1 MQKPSSPLAWSAMLF
16 ALGCALAGYEWHHL
30 SAVQQELKTAR
41 FSALAARAL
50 DELSERMRVYE
61 DGVRGARGAII
72 TAEDAGITREQFRRY
87 SESRELTREFPGA
100 RGFGYIRLVPHSN
113 LADFVHA
120 TKASGRPEF
129 EIKEFSSHAGD
140 HLLIHYVEPEASNSE
155 SIGLDIASEPR
166 RRDAA
171 LEALRAGQPRLTQPI
186 TLVQASGKENLGFLI
201 LLPIYSPE
209 SALDSPQAR
218 MDASV
223 GLAYAPLTI
232 DEVLDELG
240 LFKDQLSLVL
250 YDNDAPQVPQRF
262 YTGPG
267 ADGPVLDGMVTL
279 LPLSL
284 YGRQWLAEIKAAP
297 AFFSQLNLSSPTVTA
312 KAIVGFSALL
322 ATLLYFFLLNVLQ
335 RRKAALNDAR
345 LAAIVDSANDGIIGK
360 DLQGVVTSW
369 NQAAER
375 IFGYA
380 SSAAVGRLLS
390 SLIVPQ
396 ERRDEESGILA
407 RILRGETVPLKQTTR
422 HRSDGQPIDVAITG
436 SPIRDTS
443 GRVVGAAQ
451 TIRDI
456 SEQVAADER
465 FQLAVEAAPTAM
477 LMVSQEQKIL
487 LTNHKTEELFG
498 YTSAELLGMPLE
510 TLIPHRNRPNHERNV
525 RHYQASQNA
534 RPMGLGMDLFGLHKD
549 GHEIPVE
556 IGLNPVATRQGPTT
570 LASIADISRRRQLE
584 TQLQTTL
591 ERLRQ
596 AVDVAGLGVWVWNLT
611 DGRLTWDERM
621 LAIYDVPTSL
631 QDSGLYWD
639 FWRSRIHPDDL
650 AAVEDKLQQ
659 HLHGNGLYD
668 PVFRIVLDSGEVRF
682 MQAAATVERNAD
694 GQPLQ
699 MVGIN
704 RDITAQK
711 TAENRILELNVL
723 LEEQVTKRT
732 QELHAALAVAEQA
745 TQAKSQFLANMSHE
759 IRTPMNAILGLCYLL
774 ERQNLPPISLEMVM
788 RLHGAGLSLLG
799 IINDILDFSKIE
811 AHRLDIEAVPF
822 LLSDVLDKLATI
834 MTASLGSKPVE
845 LIVAPPPAGADFLLG
860 DSLRLGQV
868 LINLAGNAI
877 KFTERGEV
885 AVRIEQQPSD
895 SPDRVVLRFA
905 VNDTGIGI
913 PPNEQTRIFQSFSQ
927 ADTST
932 TRRFGGTGLGLT
944 ISSRL
949 VELMGGRLQVES
961 TPGQGSEFSFTLA
974 FATSNSNDCVIPAL
988 AHQRVLVADDNASAR
1003 TVLADTVLSL
1013 GWQVDTVESGAQ
1025 AIVKAC
1031 EPGAPAYD
1039 IFLLDWRMPGING
1052 LQAATRIQ
1060 QSRAGGKVPII
1071 IMVTAYDREQLLT
1084 HPESAAIDVIVNK
1097 PVTSS
1102 SLFNAVIEAK
1112 QHRDELRV
1120 PHPVHAQEQHLVG
1133 RRILVV
1139 DDSEINRDVAERIL
1153 ISEGAEVELAKNGR
1167 TALAMLNAGTQV
1179 FDLVLMD
1186 MQMPVMDG
1194 YAATREIRATP
1205 ALQSIP
1211 VIALSAGAFQAQRDQ
1226 ALAAGV
1232 NDFVAKPF
1240 DVDKLIAAILRAC
1253 SQVGE
1258 TAPLEATRAETAS
1271 VAVLDTVRGLRI
1283 WPDARALA
1291 SALLK
1296 FADIHA
1302 DTVASMRSSPPGGG
1316 AALAHKLK
1324 GAAAQLGLDVVA
1336 EAAQEAEQQLI
1347 AKSDASG
1354 ALARLQTAMRDAQAA
1369 IRDYAAAARPAQSL
1383 ATAPPPSSNME
1394 GEMNRFFKALHSDD
1408 ASHIEHALED
1418 LAPLLS
1424 MGHWRELREAVA
1436 RYDFRGAEACARNI
1450 AATLNI
1456 LLEG

>member
-1 MQKPSSPLAWSAMLF
+1 MQKLSSPLAWSAMLF
-16 ALGCALAGYEWHHL
+16 ALGCALAGYEWHRL
-30 SAVQQELKTAR
+30 SAVQQELKTTR
-41 FSALAARAL
+41 FSTLADRAL
-50 DELSERMRVYE
+50 EELSDRMRVYE

-72 TAEDAGITREQFRRY
+72 TAENIGITREQFRRY

-100 RGFGYIRLVPHSN
+100 RGFGFIRLVPRSG
-113 LADFVHA
+113 LANFVHT
-120 TKASGRPEF
+120 TKATERPDF
-129 EIKEFSSHAGD
+129 EVKEFSSHDGD
-140 HLLIHYVEPEASNSE
+140 HLLIHYVEPEASNRE

-171 LEALRAGQPRLTQPI
+171 LEALSAGQPILTQPI

-201 LLPIYSPE
+201 LLPIYGPE

-218 MDASV
+218 LNAGV

-232 DEVLDELG
+232 DEVLEGLD
-240 LFKDQLSLVL
+240 LFKEQLSLVL
-250 YDNDAPQVPQRF
+250 YDNDTPQGPHRF
-262 YTGPG
+262 YTSPG
-267 ADGPVLDGMVTL
+267 ANGPVLDGMVTL

-284 YGRQWLAEIKAAP
+284 YGRQWLAEVKASP
-297 AFFSQLNLSSPTVTA
+297 EFLSQLNLTDPTVTA
-312 KAIVGFSALL
+312 KSIIGFSALL
-322 ATLLYFFLLNVLQ
+322 ATLLYFFLLNVQQ
-335 RRKAALNDAR
+335 RRKAAINDAR
-345 LAAIVDSANDGIIGK
+345 LAAIVDSATDGIIGK
-360 DLQGVVTSW
+360 DLQGIVTSW
-369 NQAAER
+369 NHAAER

-380 SSAAVGRLLS
+380 SSIAIGRPLS
-390 SLIVPQ
+390 SLIVP
-396 ERRDEESGILA
+396 EEKHAEESGILA
-407 RILRGETVPLKQTTR
+407 RILHGETIPLKHTTR
-422 HRSDGQPIDVAITG
+422 HRSDGQLIDVAITG
-436 SPIRDTS
+436 SPIRDTN

-510 TLIPHRNRPNHERNV
+510 TLIPHRNRHKHEHNV
-525 RHYQASQNA
+525 RNYQSSQNA

-596 AVDVAGLGVWVWNLT
+596 AVDVAGLGVWVWNLA
-611 DGRLTWDERM
+611 DGRLTWDECM
-621 LAIYDVPTSL
+621 LAIYDVPASL
-631 QDSGLYWD
+631 RESGLYWD
-639 FWRSRIHPDDL
+639 FWHSRVHPDDL
-650 AAVEDKLQQ
+650 AMVEDKLQQ
-659 HLHGNGLYD
+659 HLHGNGIYD

-682 MQAAATVERNAD
+682 IQAAATVERSAD
-694 GQPLQ
+694 GLPLQ

-711 TAENRILELNVL
+711 AAENRILELNLL

-732 QELHAALAVAEQA
+732 QELHAALAIAEKA

-774 ERQNLPPISLEMVM
+774 ERQDLQPVSMEMVM
-788 RLHGAGLSLLG
+788 RLHGAGHSLLG

-811 AHRLDIEAVPF
+811 AHRLDIETVPF
-822 LLSDVLDKLATI
+822 LLSDVLDNLATI
-834 MTASLGSKPVE
+834 MTASLGSKPLE
-845 LIVAPPPAGADFLLG
+845 LIVAPPPPGADFLIG

-885 AVRIEQQPSD
+885 AVRIVQLPSD
-895 SPDRVVLRFA
+895 SPDQVVLRFA
-905 VNDTGIGI
+905 VADTGIGI
-913 PPNEQTRIFQSFSQ
+913 PKDEQARIFQSFSQ
-927 ADTST
+927 ADTTT

-949 VELMGGRLQVES
+949 VELMGGSLTVES
-961 TPGQGSEFSFTLA
+961 TPGEGSEFSFTIA
-974 FATSNSNDCVIPAL
+974 FATSNSNNCVIPGL

-1003 TVLADTVLSL
+1003 SVLADTVLSL
-1013 GWQVDTVESGAQ
+1013 GWQVDTVASGAQ
-1025 AIVKAC
+1025 AIAKVCA
-1031 EPGAPAYD
+1031 PGAPAYD
-1039 IFLLDWRMPGING
+1039 ILLLDWRMPGVDG
-1052 LQAATRIQ
+1052 LQAATQIQ
-1060 QSRAGGKVPII
+1060 ESRAGGKLPII
-1071 IMVTAYDREQLLT
+1071 IMVTAYDREQFLS
-1084 HPESAAIDVIVNK
+1084 HPESAAVDVIVNK

-1102 SLFNAVIEAK
+1102 SLFNAVFEAK

-1120 PHPVHAQEQHLVG
+1120 STPPRAQDRFLLG
-1133 RRILVV
+1133 LRILVV

-1153 ISEGAEVELAKNGR
+1153 VSEGAEVELAENGR
-1167 TALAMLNAGTQV
+1167 AALAMLVSGTQA

-1232 NDFVAKPF
+1232 DDFVAKPF

-1253 SQVGE
+1253 NRVDE
-1258 TAPLEATRAETAS
+1258 ATPLEAGHEKTAS
-1271 VAVLDTVRGLRI
+1271 VAVLDTASGLRI
-1283 WPDARALA
+1283 WPDAWALA

-1296 FADIHA
+1296 FSNIHA
-1302 DTVASMRSSPPGGG
+1302 DTVANMRSSPDDEG

-1324 GAAAQLGLDVVA
+1324 GAAAQLGLGAVA
-1336 EAAQEAEQQLI
+1336 EAAKAAELQLI
-1347 AKSDASG
+1347 ARSDASE
-1354 ALARLQTAMRDAQAA
+1354 ALARLQDAMRDAQAA
-1369 IRDYAAAARPAQSL
+1369 IHEYAAAARPARSP
-1383 ATAPPPSSNME
+1383 AEAPPSSANRE
-1394 GEMNRFFKALHSDD
+1394 GKLNHFVKALQSDD

-1418 LAPLLS
+1418 LESLLS
-1424 MGHWRELREAVA
+1424 TGHWHELREAVA
-1436 RYDFRGAEACARNI
+1436 RYDFRGAEACTRKI
-1450 AATLNI
+1450 AVTLNI
-1456 LLEG
+1456 LLEC

>member
-1 MQKPSSPLAWSAMLF
+1 MQKLSSPLVWSSVLFAFGSAM
-16 ALGCALAGYEWHHL
+16 AGYEWHHL
-30 SAVQQELKTAR
+30 SAAQQELKTTR
-41 FSALAARAL
+41 FSTLAARAL
-50 DELSERMRVYE
+50 AELSERMRVYE

-72 TAEDAGITREQFRRY
+72 TAENTGITRAQFRRY
-87 SESRELTREFPGA
+87 SESREFSREFPGA
-100 RGFGYIRLVPHSN
+100 RGFGYIRLVPRSD
-113 LADFVHA
+113 LTDFVHA
-120 TKASGRPEF
+120 TRASGRPEF
-129 EIKEFSSHAGD
+129 EIKQISTHDGD

-166 RRDAA
+166 RREAA
-171 LEALRAGQPRLTQPI
+171 LEALRAGQPTLTQPI
-186 TLVQASGKENLGFLI
+186 TLLQASGKENLGFLI

-209 SALDSPQAR
+209 KALDSPQAR
-218 MDASV
+218 MNAGV

-232 DEVLDELG
+232 DEVLEDLG

-250 YDNDAPQVPQRF
+250 YDNDAPEDPQRF

-267 ADGPVLDGMVTL
+267 AGGPVLDGMVTR
-279 LPLSL
+279 LPLTL
-284 YGRQWLAEIKAAP
+284 YGRQWLAEIKASP
-297 AFFSQLNLSSPTVTA
+297 GFFSHLNLTNPTGTA
-312 KAIVGFSALL
+312 QSIVGISALL

-360 DLQGVVTSW
+360 NLQGVVTSW
-369 NQAAER
+369 NHAAER

-380 SSAAVGRLLS
+380 SHNAVGRPLS
-390 SLIVPQ
+390 SLIVPD
-396 ERRDEESGILA
+396 ERRDEESSILA
-407 RILRGETVPLKQTTR
+407 SILRGETVPLQKTTR
-422 HRSDGQPIDVAITG
+422 RRSDGQLIDVAITG

-510 TLIPHRNRPNHERNV
+510 TLIPHRNRPNHEHNV
-525 RHYQASQNA
+525 KRYQASQDA

-556 IGLNPVATRQGPTT
+556 IGLNPVATRQGPAT

-584 TQLQTTL
+584 TQLQTAL

-596 AVDVAGLGVWVWNLT
+596 AVDVAGLGVWVWNLA

-621 LAIYDVPTSL
+621 LAIYDVPASL
-631 QDSGLYWD
+631 QDRGLYWD

-659 HLHGNGLYD
+659 HLHGNGIYD

-682 MQAAATVERNAD
+682 IQAAATVERSSD
-694 GQPLQ
+694 GPPLQ
-699 MVGIN
+699 MIGIN

-711 TAENRILELNVL
+711 AAENRILEINVL
-723 LEEQVTKRT
+723 LEEQVAKRT
-732 QELHAALAVAEQA
+732 RELHEALAVAEQA

-1025 AIVKAC
+1025 AIAKAC
-1031 EPGAPAYD
+1031 APGAPAYD
-1039 IFLLDWRMPGING
+1039 ILLLDWRMPGVDG
-1052 LQAATRIQ
+1052 LQAATKIQ
-1060 QSRAGGKVPII
+1060 ASRVGGKVPVI
-1071 IMVTAYDREQLLT
+1071 IMVTAYDREQLIT
-1084 HPESAAIDVIVNK
+1084 HPGSAAIDVIVNK

-1112 QHRDELRV
+1112 QHRDGLRV
-1120 PHPVHAQEQHLVG
+1120 SHSVRAQNRLLLG
-1133 RRILVV
+1133 LKILLV

-1153 ISEGAEVELAKNGR
+1153 GNEGAAVELAENGR
-1167 TALAMLNAGTQV
+1167 TALAMLTSGTQA
-1179 FDLVLMD
+1179 FDVVLMD

-1205 ALQSIP
+1205 ALQHIP

-1253 SQVGE
+1253 NQASE
-1258 TAPLEATRAETAS
+1258 AAPLEATPAKAAS
-1271 VAVLDTVRGLRI
+1271 VAVLNTARGLRI
-1283 WPDARALA
+1283 WSDACALA
-1291 SALLK
+1291 RALLK
-1296 FADIHA
+1296 FSDLHA
-1302 DTVASMRSSPPGGG
+1302 DTVAGMRSSPPEGG

-1324 GAAAQLGLDVVA
+1324 GAAAQLGLGAVA
-1336 EAAQEAEQQLI
+1336 EAAQEAESRLT
-1347 AKSDASG
+1347 AGSDASG
-1354 ALARLQTAMRDAQAA
+1354 VLARLQDAMRDAQAA
-1369 IRDYAAAARPAQSL
+1369 IQEYAAVALPAHSLTAAQTTQS
-1383 ATAPPPSSNME
+1383 NVE
-1394 GEMNRFFKALHSDD
+1394 REMHQFVNALLSDD
-1408 ASHIEHALED
+1408 AGHIERTLD
-1418 LAPLLS
+1418 GLAPLLPAA
-1424 MGHWRELREAVA
+1424 HWRALHAAVA
-1436 RYDFRGAEACARNI
+1436 RYDFRGAETTAREI
-1450 AATLNI
+1450 ATTLHI
-1456 LLEG
+1456 LLRG